1 MDGVLRLPRQLAL
14 GLTAWGGARA
24 LCVCLVEIDQGR
36 DRAGSRRWF
45 FALLRARGSML
56 YLYLFCSS
64 VYSLWLS
71 FSLSLSLYI
80 CVCVCAKRAC
90 AGAEKI
96 RYESKQSAQL
106 ALASTPP
113 PPQEPLGTGEAA
125 GLLLLGVDDLGEG
138 DCSHGASSRMRS
150 IWFW

>member
-1 MDGVLRLPRQLAL
+1 MCAL
-14 GLTAWGGARA
+14 SRSIR
-24 LCVCLVEIDQGR
+24 VEIEQGR
-36 DRAGSRRWF
+36 GAGS
-45 FALLRARGSML
+45 LRCCARGGVCFI
-56 YLYLFCSS
+56 YIYFARLFIH
-64 VYSLWLS
+64 
-71 FSLSLSLYI
+71 FGSLSLSLSIYM
-80 CVCVCAKRAC
+80 CVCAKRAC